1 MPPYILP
8 VSMGLCEV
16 SLMVILVDLG
26 GIVGLPVHPVG
37 VCEGLA
43 AGVDEGALSV
53 QVVGPQPVGGQT
65 PRNPVSCG
73 GFSLVLQTI
82 HQF

>member
-1 MPPYILP
+1 
-8 VSMGLCEV
+8 MGLCEV

-26 GIVGLPVHPVG
+26 RIVGLPVHPVG

-53 QVVGPQPVGGQT
+53 
-65 PRNPVSCG
+65 
-73 GFSLVLQTI
+73 
-82 HQF
+82 